1 LAGHIVPPI
10 CCEHLPKAL
19 LERFCRG
26 APDIETALVNCLQ
39 TLALGP

>member
-1 LAGHIVPPI
+1 
-10 CCEHLPKAL
+10 L

-26 APDIETALVNCLQ
+26 APDIETALVNCLT